1 MQMVRVNKG
10 RSVDLEA
17 VVVLVGVL
25 EQAVH
30 WVQHLMGQQKE
41 PFPLKK
47 MNMLSMYLLN
57 YYMYS
62 MKIICAFRI
71 LKSRSELDIMY
82 R

>member
-1 MQMVRVNKG
+1 VIQGHGDESTNKFEIMQMVRVNKG

-41 PFPLKK
+41 PFPCYSSIVKAF
-47 MNMLSMYLLN
+47 LS
-57 YYMYS
+57 
-62 MKIICAFRI
+62 
-71 LKSRSELDIMY
+71 SENNI
-82 R
+82 